1 MKKKS
6 KWIAILLCLVLFVSM
21 AMGCGSSDPGETK
34 DVVTSEKPEVSGDE
48 TTNDA
53 TEEAKE
59 PSKEPSS
66 AAVTIEKQVLVNQDD
81 IVITATEYTSDA
93 IWGDGI
99 KLLIENNSDT
109 NVTVSTNAL
118 IVNNY
123 MSTDIFVAEVAAG
136 KKSNE
141 TMYLTSTSLE
151 AAGIDSVGQV
161 EIYFHVYE
169 SSSYEDILSTDIV
182 TIQTSKY
189 ADMDTTSNDAGTEL
203 YNEGGIRIVGKT
215 VDENSFWGTAILLY
229 MENTSGT
236 NVGIQCTN
244 MSINGFMMTP
254 YFSCNVYDGKKSI
267 NDITIMSS
275 ELEENGIESIDKVE
289 LQFNIYD
296 VVTFDTIADSDPITF
311 SAK

>member
-6 KWIAILLCLVLFVSM
+6 KWFAILLCLVLFASM
-21 AMGCGSSDPGETK
+21 AMGCGSSDPVETK

-53 TEEAKE
+53 AEEA
-59 PSKEPSS
+59 KEPSS

-81 IVITATEYTSDA
+81 IVITAAEYTSDA

-123 MSTDIFVAEVAAG
+123 MISDIFVAEVAAG

-141 TMYLTSTSLE
+141 TMYLSSTSLE

-161 EIYFHVYE
+161 EVYFHVYD
-169 SSSYEDILSTDIV
+169 SASYEDILTTDVV

-267 NDITIMSS
+267 NDITIMSN
-275 ELEENGIESIDKVE
+275 ELEENGIESIDEVE
-289 LQFNIYD
+289 LQFNIFD
-296 VVTFDTIADSDPITF
+296 VDTFETIADSDPITF
-311 SAK
+311 STK

>member
-6 KWIAILLCLVLFVSM
+6 KWIAILLCLVLFASM
-21 AMGCGSSDPGETK
+21 AMGCGSSDPVETK

-53 TEEAKE
+53 AEEAKE
-59 PSKEPSS
+59 SSS

-81 IVITATEYTSDA
+81 IVITAAEYTSDA

-123 MSTDIFVAEVAAG
+123 MISDIFVAEVAAG

-141 TMYLTSTSLE
+141 TMYLSSTSLE

-161 EIYFHVYE
+161 EVYFHVYD
-169 SSSYEDILSTDIV
+169 SASYEDILTTDVV

-267 NDITIMSS
+267 NDITIMSN
-275 ELEENGIESIDKVE
+275 ELEENGIESIDEVE
-289 LQFNIYD
+289 LQFNIFD
-296 VVTFDTIADSDPITF
+296 VDTFETIADSDPITF
-311 SAK
+311 STK

>member
-1 MKKKS
+1 MKKKR
-6 KWIAILLCLVLFVSM
+6 KWTAILLCLGLFASM
-21 AMGCGSSDPGETK
+21 ATGCGSSEPSETK
-34 DVVTSEKPEVSGDE
+34 NVVASEKPEVSGDE

-53 TEEAKE
+53 TEEAKD
-59 PSKEPSS
+59 SS
-66 AAVTIEKQVLVNQDD
+66 NEAVTIEKQVLVNQDD
-81 IVITATEYTSDA
+81 IVITASEYTTDA

-99 KLLIENNSDT
+99 KLLIENNSDK

-123 MSTDIFVAEVAAG
+123 MISDIFVAEVAAG

-141 TMYLTSTSLE
+141 TMYLSSTTLE

-161 EIYFHVYE
+161 EIYFHVYD
-169 SSSYEDILSTDIV
+169 SASYEDIINTDVV

-189 ADMDTTSNDAGTEL
+189 ANMDTTSNDAGTEL

-215 VDENSFWGTAILLY
+215 VDENSIWGTAILLY

-267 NDITIMSS
+267 NEITIMSN
-275 ELEENGIESIDKVE
+275 ELEENGIESIDEVE
-289 LQFNIYD
+289 LQFNIFD
-296 VVTFDTIADSDPITF
+296 VNTFETIADSDPITF